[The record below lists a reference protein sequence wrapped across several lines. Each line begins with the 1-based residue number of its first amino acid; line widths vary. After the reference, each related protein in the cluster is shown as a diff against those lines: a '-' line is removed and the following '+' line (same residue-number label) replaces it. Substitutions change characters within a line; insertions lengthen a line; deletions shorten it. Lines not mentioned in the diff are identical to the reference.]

1 MTGVR
6 PASDVCGGSFGDDPD
21 CSCQLFP
28 LNPACPSSNLLFQP
42 NHLQGS
48 EETKRPHCVSRFLT
62 NGQTFPPQRHCRP
75 ISDTMGPLCSI
86 HKPSRTVSPIV
97 PSSAH
102 RVSQRAHCL
111 QRREHVGGVRR
122 SSWTKVCFASS
133 PAGLALTFPPNPLL
147 FLRLFGSVM
156 LYSSTGEAT
165 AANAES
171 TDANTYRPFRT
182 LDTTVMASIAERLDL
197 FDGVTEEGEQGPS
210 PA

>member
-1 MTGVR
+1 
-6 PASDVCGGSFGDDPD
+6 
-21 CSCQLFP
+21 
-28 LNPACPSSNLLFQP
+28 
-42 NHLQGS
+42 
-48 EETKRPHCVSRFLT
+48 
-62 NGQTFPPQRHCRP
+62 
-75 ISDTMGPLCSI
+75 MGPLRAV
-86 HKPSRTVSPIV
+86 HKPAWNSPTKLPRAASSVSER
-97 PSSAH
+97 SH
-102 RVSQRAHCL
+102 RV

-122 SSWTKVCFASS
+122 SPRTKVCFASS

-147 FLRLFGSVM
+147 FLPPFGSVM